1 VTPNYDLS
9 DEHELVRRTV
19 RDFAVQR
26 VAPVAEELDREHRFP
41 YELVA
46 ELAQLGLM
54 GMTIP
59 EEYGGAGAD
68 TLSYAIAVE
77 ELTRVDSS
85 VAITVAAHH
94 SLGTLPI
101 FQFGTEEQKRE
112 WLPQLASGEK
122 LAAFGL
128 TEPEA
133 GSDAG
138 ATRTSAEL
146 RDGEWVINGSK
157 MFITNAGTDISACVT
172 ITALTGDD
180 EISNIIVPNGTPG
193 YEVAPPMQKLG
204 WRASDTRELSFR
216 DVRVPE
222 GNLLGP
228 RGKGFQQFL
237 EILDGGRISVAAM
250 GVGLA
255 QGAYDLASR
264 YAKERRQFG
273 RPIAAFQAVQFALA
287 DMATEIEAGRSMVYK
302 AAWLKDQGRPFAKEA
317 AMAKL
322 FTGELSNRAANAALQ
337 IHGGYGFMDEFP
349 ISRLY
354 RDQKILEIGE
364 GTNEVQRMVIAK
376 HLGL

>member
-1 VTPNYDLS
+1 VNLDLT
-9 DEHELVRRTV
+9 DEHELLRRTV
-19 RDFAVQR
+19 RDFAVER
-26 VAPVAEELDREHRFP
+26 IAPAAEELDREHRFP
-41 YELVA
+41 YELVKEMA
-46 ELAQLGLM
+46 ELGLM

-59 EEYGGAGAD
+59 EEYGGAGTD
-68 TLSYAIAVE
+68 TVSYAIAVE

-85 VAITVAAHH
+85 VAITMAAHH

-101 FQFGTEEQKRE
+101 YLFGSEEQKRE
-112 WLPQLASGEK
+112 WVPDLASGEK

-138 ATRTSAEL
+138 AARTRAEL
-146 RDGEWVINGSK
+146 QDGEWIVNGSK
-157 MFITNAGTDISACVT
+157 MFITNAGTDITACVT
-172 ITALTGDD
+172 ITAVTGED
-180 EISNIIVPNGTPG
+180 EISNIVVPNGTDG
-193 YEVAPPMQKLG
+193 YEIAPPMQKLG

-222 GNLLGP
+222 RNLLGP

-250 GVGLA
+250 GLGLA
-255 QGAYDLASR
+255 QGAYDLASG
-264 YAKERRQFG
+264 YARERKQFG
-273 RPIAAFQAVQFALA
+273 KPIASFQAIQFQLA
-287 DMATEIEAGRSMVYK
+287 DMATEIEAGRNMVYK
-302 AAWLKDQGRPFAKEA
+302 AAWLKDQNRAFGREA

-322 FTGELSNRAANAALQ
+322 YTGELSHRAANAALQ
-337 IHGGYGFMDEFP
+337 IHGGYGFMDEYA

-376 HLGL
+376 HLGF

>member
-1 VTPNYDLS
+1 VDLDLS
-9 DEHELVRRTV
+9 PEHELIRATV
-19 RDFAVQR
+19 REFAERR
-26 VAPVAEELDREHRFP
+26 VAPVAEELDREKRFP

-46 ELAQLGLM
+46 ELAGLGLM
-54 GMTIP
+54 GMTVP
-59 EEYGGAGAD
+59 EEYGGGGTD
-68 TLSYAIAVE
+68 TVSYAIAIE

-101 FQFGTEEQKRE
+101 YYFGTEEQRQR
-112 WLPQLASGEK
+112 WLPELAAGTR

-138 ATRTSAEL
+138 ASRTTAEL
-146 RDGEWVINGSK
+146 RDGEWVVNGSK
-157 MFITNAGTDISACVT
+157 IFITNAGTDISACVT
-172 ITALTGDD
+172 ITARTGDD
-180 EISNIIVPNGTPG
+180 EVSNIVVPNRTPG
-193 YEVAPPMQKLG
+193 YEISPPMEKLG
-204 WRASDTRELSFR
+204 WHASDTRELSFR
-216 DVRVPE
+216 DCAVPE
-222 GNLLGP
+222 NHLLGD
-228 RGKGFQQFL
+228 RGEGFRQFL
-237 EILDGGRISVAAM
+237 EILDGGRISVASM

-255 QGAYDLASR
+255 QGAYDLAYA

-273 RPIAAFQAVQFALA
+273 EPIARFQATQFKLA
-287 DMATEIEAGRSMVYK
+287 DMAVEIEAGRALTYK

-322 FTGELSNRAANAALQ
+322 YTGELSRRVVNEALQ
-337 IHGGYGFMDEFP
+337 IHGGYGYMEEFA

-364 GTNEVQRMVIAK
+364 GTNEVQRMVIAR

>member
-19 RDFAVQR
+19 RDFALER

-101 FQFGTEEQKRE
+101 LQFGTEEQKRE

-138 ATRTSAEL
+138 AARTTAEL

-172 ITALTGDD
+172 ITARTGED

-193 YEVAPPMQKLG
+193 YEIAPPMQKLG

-273 RPIAAFQAVQFALA
+273 QPIAAFQAVQFALA

-302 AAWLKDQGRPFAKEA
+302 AAWLKDQGRPFGKEA

-376 HLGL
+376 HLGF

>member
-68 TLSYAIAVE
+68 TISYAIAVE

-157 MFITNAGTDISACVT
+157 MFITNAGTDITACVT
-172 ITALTGDD
+172 ITALTGED
-180 EISNIIVPNGTPG
+180 EVSNIIVPNGTPG

-376 HLGL
+376 HLGF

>member
-1 VTPNYDLS
+1 MNLDLT
-9 DEHELVRRTV
+9 EEQELLRSTV
-19 RDFAVQR
+19 RDFAR
-26 VAPVAEELDREHRFP
+26 ERIAPIAEELDREHRFP
-41 YELVA
+41 YDLVR
-46 ELAQLGLM
+46 ELAELGLM

-59 EEYGGAGAD
+59 EDYGGAGAD
-68 TLSYAIAVE
+68 TVSYALAVE

-101 FQFGTEEQKRE
+101 YYYGTEEQKRE
-112 WLPQLASGEK
+112 WIPQLASGEK

-128 TEPEA
+128 TEPDA

-138 ATRTSAEL
+138 AARTRAEL
-146 RDGEWVINGSK
+146 CDGGWVVNGSK
-157 MFITNAGTDISACVT
+157 MFITNAGTDITACVT
-172 ITALTGDD
+172 ITAVTGDG
-180 EISNIIVPNGTPG
+180 EISNLIIPNGTPG
-193 YEVAPPMQKLG
+193 YEIAPPMQKLG
-204 WRASDTRELSFR
+204 WRASDTRELAFR

-222 GNLLGP
+222 ENLLGP
-228 RGKGFQQFL
+228 RGQGFRQFL
-237 EILDGGRISVAAM
+237 EILDGGRISVSAM

-255 QGAYDLASR
+255 QGAYDLAAK
-264 YAKERRQFG
+264 YAQERQQFG
-273 RPIAAFQAVQFALA
+273 KPIAKFQAVQFALA
-287 DMATEIEAGRSMVYK
+287 DMATEIEAGRNMVIK

-322 FTGELSNRAANAALQ
+322 YTGELSHRAANAALQ
-337 IHGGYGFMDEFP
+337 IHGGYGFMDEFA